1 MSDTPRRA
9 PARRPDHFKKVISLV
24 AALGVVAF
32 LALGVYGK
40 LLTTKPV
47 DQIEPIPGE
56 YQAIFE
62 AVVGLMLLALHRWG
76 VMWAFIAAMFS
87 GFVGVALHRLIIG
100 AESCGCFG
108 GISIPPHITLTL
120 DAAIVFMSAWLA
132 RAWGLRPWGFALTLG
147 LAAPTLLVAGAMYS
161 RHATPPGEHDAD
173 FGDIFRE
180 IEPPSE
186 TIPSPTTPPDAAQPA
201 APTDRPGGED
211 FGAAV
216 ETGRVTARDA
226 LLRLP
231 RACERGALGQA
242 AKPAWMD
249 DLAKA
254 SSPDAPLPWLIY
266 VYNRNCDICQKHLP
280 EWTDARQIYEED
292 LAAGK
297 AAMGILAIEWE
308 DLIPLK
314 IPTWSWGNQT
324 PITLLVQ
331 NGRIVRDWRG
341 EAQPGV
347 IDLYFTTQDESLDAA
362 LEREPAKGAR

>member
-1 MSDTPRRA
+1 MTTQPPPA
-9 PARRPDHFKKVISLV
+9 PARRPDHIKKVVSLF
-24 AALGVVAF
+24 AALGVAGF

-40 LLTTKPV
+40 LLTKKPI

-62 AVVGLMLLALHRWG
+62 AVVGLALLALHRWG

-147 LAAPTLLVAGAMYS
+147 AAPTLLIAGAMYS
-161 RHATPPGEHDAD
+161 KSATPPGEFDAD
-173 FGDIFRE
+173 FGEFEE
-180 IEPPSE
+180 IPP
-186 TIPSPTTPPDAAQPA
+186 PTRP
-201 APTDRPGGED
+201 APTPGETPDETPGDAQRPAGED
-211 FGAAV
+211 LGAAV
-216 ETGRVTARDA
+216 ETGRITARDA

-231 RACERGALGQA
+231 RAFERGALGSVA
-242 AKPAWMD
+242 RPAWMD
-249 DLAKA
+249 DLARA
-254 SSPDAPLPWLIY
+254 SATDSALPWLIY
-266 VYNRNCDICQKHLP
+266 VYNRNCDICLKHLP
-280 EWTDARQIYEED
+280 EWNDARQIYEED

-297 AAMGILAIEWE
+297 AAMGVLLIEWE

-314 IPTWSWGNQT
+314 IPTWSWGAQT

-347 IDLYFTTQDESLDAA
+347 IDLYFTTQDKSLDAA
-362 LEREPAKGAR
+362 LESEPAKGVR